1 MGNSSADCMAPEVL
15 VPEWIVPDWP
25 APPGVHA
32 FVTTRAGGVSR
43 SPYDSFNLGT
53 HCGDDPAAVA
63 TNRAQLRA
71 CLPTEPAWLRQVHGS
86 AAVDA
91 AWVAAGEAAADASF
105 TDRRGTVCAVLVAD
119 CMPVLRADRS
129 GRVVAVAHA
138 GWRGM
143 STGVIEA
150 AVAGMAAMGAAA
162 GELIAWLGPAIGPE
176 RFEVGDDVRAAF
188 ILKAAGAAAAFQP
201 FPGRPGKWLCD
212 LYALARLRLAGLGVK
227 SVYGGGY
234 CTVNEARF
242 FSYRRDQAT
251 GRMGAFIW
259 LGPG

>member
-1 MGNSSADCMAPEVL
+1 MTFTANPNAG
-15 VPEWIVPDWP
+15 WIVPDWP
-25 APPGVHA
+25 APARVRA

-43 SPYDSFNLGT
+43 APYDSFNLGT
-53 HCGDDPAAVA
+53 RCGDDAAAVMA
-63 TNRAQLRA
+63 NRAALRNY
-71 CLPTEPAWLRQVHGS
+71 LPGEPAWLRQVHG
-86 AAVDA
+86 AVAVDA
-91 AWVAAGEAAADASF
+91 ARIAPGEPEADASF
-105 TDRRGTVCAVLVAD
+105 THASGIVCAVLAAD
-119 CMPVLRADRS
+119 CMPVLLADRS
-129 GRVVAVAHA
+129 GRAVAVAHA

-150 AVAGMAAMGAAA
+150 AVEGMEGTGVAA

-176 RFEVGDDVRAAF
+176 RFEVGDDVREAF
-188 ILKAAGAAAAFQP
+188 ILTAAGAAAAFQP
-201 FPGRPGKWLCD
+201 FPGRPGKWRCD
-212 LYALARLRLAGLGVK
+212 LYGLARLRLAALGVK
-227 SVYGGGY
+227 AVYGGGY